1 MSSFII
7 KIIAIISMLFD
18 HTNDVFIGHLS
29 VLNLIGRIAFPLF
42 SFQLVVGYT
51 YTHNIKKYISRMFIF
66 ALISQIPYSLFIHIY
81 TGTYFELNI
90 FFTLATSLICMYIL
104 SSKNIYIYLK
114 LLYISICLIIAYY
127 LKFDYSIFGILYPL
141 FIFVFYPYQ
150 EKFGKNRFSP
160 SSFLCMDND
169 SHLMNNNY
177 IKNIKNIKDPVTTN
191 NNLNNNFNHNSNHNS
206 SHNFS
211 NNSIIKLLFFI
222 AGTLALS
229 IVKYVKLIPLI
240 STSWFIGLVLF
251 TFIPAIIMIFFNGK
265 KGPSLKYIFYIFYPA
280 HLLLLELIYLLI
292 H

>member
-51 YTHNIKKYISRMFIF
+51 YTHNIKKYILRMFIF
-66 ALISQIPYSLFIHIY
+66 ALISQIPYSIFIHIY

-104 SSKNIYIYLK
+104 SSKNINIYLK

-141 FIFVFYPYQ
+141 FIFVFYPFQ
-150 EKFGKNRFSP
+150 EKFGKNRFSL
-160 SSFLCMDND
+160 SE
-169 SHLMNNNY
+169 NN
-177 IKNIKNIKDPVTTN
+177 KNTN
-191 NNLNNNFNHNSNHNS
+191 K
-206 SHNFS
+206 
-211 NNSIIKLLFFI
+211 NSIIKLLFFI

-229 IVKYVKLIPLI
+229 IVKYIKLIPLI

-265 KGPSLKYIFYIFYPA
+265 KGPSLKYFFYIFYPA

>member
-66 ALISQIPYSLFIHIY
+66 ALISQIPYSIFIYIY

-90 FFTLATSLICMYIL
+90 FFTLATSLICMYVL
-104 SSKNIYIYLK
+104 SSKNINIYLK
-114 LLYISICLIIAYY
+114 LIYISICLIIAYY
-127 LKFDYSIFGILYPL
+127 LNFDYSIFGILYPL
-141 FIFVFYPYQ
+141 FIFVFYPFQ
-150 EKFGKNRFSP
+150 EKFGKNRFSL
-160 SSFLCMDND
+160 SEN
-169 SHLMNNNY
+169 
-177 IKNIKNIKDPVTTN
+177 TN
-191 NNLNNNFNHNSNHNS
+191 K
-206 SHNFS
+206 
-211 NNSIIKLLFFI
+211 NSIIKLLFFI
-222 AGTLALS
+222 AGTLTLS
-229 IVKYVKLIPLI
+229 IVKYIKLIPLI
-240 STSWFIGLVLF
+240 STSWFIELVLF

-265 KGPSLKYIFYIFYPA
+265 KGPSLKYFFYIFYPA

>member
-1 MSSFII
+1 MSSFVI

-29 VLNLIGRIAFPLF
+29 VFNLIGRIAFPLF

-66 ALISQIPYSLFIHIY
+66 ALISQIPYSIFIYIY

-104 SSKNIYIYLK
+104 SSKNINIYLK
-114 LLYISICLIIAYY
+114 LIYISICLIIAYY
-127 LKFDYSIFGILYPL
+127 LNFDYSIFGILYPL
-141 FIFVFYPYQ
+141 FVFVFYPFQ
-150 EKFGKNRFSP
+150 EKFGKNRFSL
-160 SSFLCMDND
+160 SEN
-169 SHLMNNNY
+169 
-177 IKNIKNIKDPVTTN
+177 TN
-191 NNLNNNFNHNSNHNS
+191 K
-206 SHNFS
+206 
-211 NNSIIKLLFFI
+211 NSIIKLPFFI
-222 AGTLALS
+222 AGTLTLS
-229 IVKYVKLIPLI
+229 IVKYIKLIPLI
-240 STSWFIGLVLF
+240 STSWFIELVLF

>member
-1 MSSFII
+1 MSSFVI

-18 HTNDVFIGHLS
+18 HTNDVFI
-29 VLNLIGRIAFPLF
+29 
-42 SFQLVVGYT
+42 QLVVGYT

-66 ALISQIPYSLFIHIY
+66 ALISQIPYSIFIHIY

-90 FFTLATSLICMYIL
+90 FFTLATSLICMYVL
-104 SSKNIYIYLK
+104 SSKNINIYLK

-141 FIFVFYPYQ
+141 FIFVFYPFQ
-150 EKFGKNRFSP
+150 EKFGKNRFSL
-160 SSFLCMDND
+160 SEN
-169 SHLMNNNY
+169 
-177 IKNIKNIKDPVTTN
+177 TN
-191 NNLNNNFNHNSNHNS
+191 K
-206 SHNFS
+206 
-211 NNSIIKLLFFI
+211 NSIIKLLFFI

-229 IVKYVKLIPLI
+229 IVKYVKLIPKYVKLIPLI

-265 KGPSLKYIFYIFYPA
+265 KGPSLKYFFYIFYPA

>member
-29 VLNLIGRIAFPLF
+29 VFNLIGRIAFPLF

-66 ALISQIPYSLFIHIY
+66 ALISQIPYSIFIYIY

-104 SSKNIYIYLK
+104 SSKNINIYLK

-141 FIFVFYPYQ
+141 FVFVFYPYQ
-150 EKFGKNRFSP
+150 EKFGKNRFSL
-160 SSFLCMDND
+160 SEN
-169 SHLMNNNY
+169 
-177 IKNIKNIKDPVTTN
+177 TN
-191 NNLNNNFNHNSNHNS
+191 K
-206 SHNFS
+206 
-211 NNSIIKLLFFI
+211 NSIIKLLFFI
-222 AGTLALS
+222 AGTLTFS

-240 STSWFIGLVLF
+240 STPWFIGLVLF

-265 KGPSLKYIFYIFYPA
+265 KGPSLKYFFYIFYPA

>member
-66 ALISQIPYSLFIHIY
+66 ALISQIPYSIFIYIY

-90 FFTLATSLICMYIL
+90 FFTLATSLICMYVL
-104 SSKNIYIYLK
+104 SSKNINIYLK

-127 LKFDYSIFGILYPL
+127 LKFDYSIFGISYPL
-141 FIFVFYPYQ
+141 FVFVFYPFQ
-150 EKFGKNRFSP
+150 EKFGKNCFSL

-177 IKNIKNIKDPVTTN
+177 IKNIKDPVTTN

>member
-66 ALISQIPYSLFIHIY
+66 ALISQIPYSIFIHIY
-81 TGTYFELNI
+81 EGTYFELNI
-90 FFTLATSLICMYIL
+90 FFTLATSLICMYVL
-104 SSKNIYIYLK
+104 SSKNINVYLK

-141 FIFVFYPYQ
+141 FVFIFYPFQ
-150 EKFGKNRFSP
+150 EKFGKNRFSL
-160 SSFLCMDND
+160 SKIGFQFISNLFIRKNVYNTKIE
-169 SHLMNNNY
+169 MNNNS
-177 IKNIKNIKDPVTTN
+177 N
-191 NNLNNNFNHNSNHNS
+191 NNNNNIY
-206 SHNFS
+206 
-211 NNSIIKLLFFI
+211 NNTKKDSILKLLFFI

-229 IVKYVKLIPLI
+229 IVKYIKLIQV
-240 STSWFIGLVLF
+240 TIGVQ
-251 TFIPAIIMIFFNGK
+251 GK
-265 KGPSLKYIFYIFYPA
+265 KYKKSILKKDLFC
-280 HLLLLELIYLLI
+280 H
-292 H
+292 

>member
-1 MSSFII
+1 MSSFVI

-29 VLNLIGRIAFPLF
+29 VFNLIGRIAFPLF

-66 ALISQIPYSLFIHIY
+66 ALISQIPYSIFIHIY

-104 SSKNIYIYLK
+104 SSKNINIYLK
-114 LLYISICLIIAYY
+114 LIYISICLIIAYY
-127 LKFDYSIFGILYPL
+127 LNFDYSIFGILYPL
-141 FIFVFYPYQ
+141 FIFVFYPFQ
-150 EKFGKNRFSP
+150 EKFGKNRFSL
-160 SSFLCMDND
+160 SEN
-169 SHLMNNNY
+169 
-177 IKNIKNIKDPVTTN
+177 TN
-191 NNLNNNFNHNSNHNS
+191 K
-206 SHNFS
+206 
-211 NNSIIKLLFFI
+211 NSIIKLLFFI
-222 AGTLALS
+222 AGTLTLS
-229 IVKYVKLIPLI
+229 IVKYIKLIPLI
-240 STSWFIGLVLF
+240 STSWFIELVLF

-265 KGPSLKYIFYIFYPA
+265 KGPSLKYFFYIFYPA

>member
-66 ALISQIPYSLFIHIY
+66 ALISQIPYSIFIYIY

-104 SSKNIYIYLK
+104 SSKNINIYLK

-141 FIFVFYPYQ
+141 FVFVFYPFQ
-150 EKFGKNRFSP
+150 EKFGKNRFSL
-160 SSFLCMDND
+160 SE
-169 SHLMNNNY
+169 NN
-177 IKNIKNIKDPVTTN
+177 KNTN
-191 NNLNNNFNHNSNHNS
+191 K
-206 SHNFS
+206 
-211 NNSIIKLLFFI
+211 NSIIKLLFFI
-222 AGTLALS
+222 AGTLTLS
-229 IVKYVKLIPLI
+229 IVKYIKLIPLI

>member
-66 ALISQIPYSLFIHIY
+66 ALISQIPYSIFIYIY

-90 FFTLATSLICMYIL
+90 FFTLATSLICMYVL
-104 SSKNIYIYLK
+104 SSKNINIYLK

-141 FIFVFYPYQ
+141 FIFVFYPFQ
-150 EKFGKNRFSP
+150 EKFGKNRFSL
-160 SSFLCMDND
+160 SEN
-169 SHLMNNNY
+169 
-177 IKNIKNIKDPVTTN
+177 TN
-191 NNLNNNFNHNSNHNS
+191 K
-206 SHNFS
+206 
-211 NNSIIKLLFFI
+211 NSIIKLLFFI

-229 IVKYVKLIPLI
+229 IVKYIKLIPLI
-240 STSWFIGLVLF
+240 STSWFIELVLF

-265 KGPSLKYIFYIFYPA
+265 KGPSLKYFFYIFYPA

>member
-1 MSSFII
+1 MSSFVI

-29 VLNLIGRIAFPLF
+29 VFNLIGRIAFPLF

-66 ALISQIPYSLFIHIY
+66 ALISQIPYSIFIYIY

-104 SSKNIYIYLK
+104 SSKNINIYLK

-141 FIFVFYPYQ
+141 FVFVFYPFQ
-150 EKFGKNRFSP
+150 EKFGKNRFSL
-160 SSFLCMDND
+160 SE
-169 SHLMNNNY
+169 NN
-177 IKNIKNIKDPVTTN
+177 KNTN
-191 NNLNNNFNHNSNHNS
+191 K
-206 SHNFS
+206 
-211 NNSIIKLLFFI
+211 NSIIKLLFFI
-222 AGTLALS
+222 AGTLTLS
-229 IVKYVKLIPLI
+229 IVKYIKLIPLI

>member
-1 MSSFII
+1 MSSFVI

-29 VLNLIGRIAFPLF
+29 VFNLIGRIAFPLF

-66 ALISQIPYSLFIHIY
+66 ALISQIPYSIFIYIY

-104 SSKNIYIYLK
+104 SSKNINIYLK

-141 FIFVFYPYQ
+141 FIFVFYPFQ

-177 IKNIKNIKDPVTTN
+177 RQNIKNPVTTN

-211 NNSIIKLLFFI
+211 NNSIIKLIFFI

>member
-1 MSSFII
+1 MSSFVI

-29 VLNLIGRIAFPLF
+29 VFNLIGRIAFPLF

-66 ALISQIPYSLFIHIY
+66 ALISQIPYSIFIHIY

-104 SSKNIYIYLK
+104 SSKNINIYLK
-114 LLYISICLIIAYY
+114 LIYISICLIIAYY

-141 FIFVFYPYQ
+141 FIFVFYPFQ
-150 EKFGKNRFSP
+150 EKFGKNRFLLSE
-160 SSFLCMDND
+160 N
-169 SHLMNNNY
+169 
-177 IKNIKNIKDPVTTN
+177 TN
-191 NNLNNNFNHNSNHNS
+191 K
-206 SHNFS
+206 
-211 NNSIIKLLFFI
+211 NSIIKLLFFI
-222 AGTLALS
+222 AGTLTLS
-229 IVKYVKLIPLI
+229 IVKYIKLIPLI
-240 STSWFIGLVLF
+240 STSWFIELVLF

-280 HLLLLELIYLLI
+280 HLMLLELIYLLI

>member
-66 ALISQIPYSLFIHIY
+66 ALISQIPYSIFIHIY

-104 SSKNIYIYLK
+104 SSKNINIYLK
-114 LLYISICLIIAYY
+114 LIYISICLIIAYY
-127 LKFDYSIFGILYPL
+127 LNFDYSIFGILYPL
-141 FIFVFYPYQ
+141 FIFVFYPFQ
-150 EKFGKNRFSP
+150 EKFGKNRFSL
-160 SSFLCMDND
+160 SEN
-169 SHLMNNNY
+169 
-177 IKNIKNIKDPVTTN
+177 TN
-191 NNLNNNFNHNSNHNS
+191 K
-206 SHNFS
+206 
-211 NNSIIKLLFFI
+211 NSIIKLLFFI
-222 AGTLALS
+222 AGTLTLS
-229 IVKYVKLIPLI
+229 IVKYIKLIPLI
-240 STSWFIGLVLF
+240 STSWFIELVLF

-265 KGPSLKYIFYIFYPA
+265 KGPSLKYFFYIFYPA

>member
-66 ALISQIPYSLFIHIY
+66 ALISQIPYSIFIHIY

-104 SSKNIYIYLK
+104 SSKNINIYLK
-114 LLYISICLIIAYY
+114 LIYISICFIIAYY

-150 EKFGKNRFSP
+150 EKFGKNRFSL
-160 SSFLCMDND
+160 SEN
-169 SHLMNNNY
+169 
-177 IKNIKNIKDPVTTN
+177 TN
-191 NNLNNNFNHNSNHNS
+191 K
-206 SHNFS
+206 
-211 NNSIIKLLFFI
+211 NSIIKLLFFI

-229 IVKYVKLIPLI
+229 IVKYVKLIQV
-240 STSWFIGLVLF
+240 TIG
-251 TFIPAIIMIFFNGK
+251 GQDK
-265 KGPSLKYIFYIFYPA
+265 KYKKSILKKDPFC
-280 HLLLLELIYLLI
+280 H
-292 H
+292 

>member
-1 MSSFII
+1 
-7 KIIAIISMLFD
+7 MLFD

-29 VLNLIGRIAFPLF
+29 VFNLIGRIAFPLF

-66 ALISQIPYSLFIHIY
+66 ALISQIPYSIFIHIY

-90 FFTLATSLICMYIL
+90 FFTLTTSLICMYVL
-104 SSKNIYIYLK
+104 SSKNINIYLK

-177 IKNIKNIKDPVTTN
+177 IKNIKDPVTTN

-211 NNSIIKLLFFI
+211 NNSIIKLIFFI
-222 AGTLALS
+222 AGTLTLS
-229 IVKYVKLIPLI
+229 IVKYVKIIPLI

>member
-29 VLNLIGRIAFPLF
+29 VFNLIGRIAFPLY

-66 ALISQIPYSLFIHIY
+66 ALISQIPYSIFIHIY

-104 SSKNIYIYLK
+104 SSKNINIYLK

-141 FIFVFYPYQ
+141 FVFVFYPFQ
-150 EKFGKNRFSP
+150 EKFGKNRFLLSE
-160 SSFLCMDND
+160 N
-169 SHLMNNNY
+169 
-177 IKNIKNIKDPVTTN
+177 TN
-191 NNLNNNFNHNSNHNS
+191 K
-206 SHNFS
+206 
-211 NNSIIKLLFFI
+211 NSIIKLLFFI
-222 AGTLALS
+222 AGTLTLS

>member
-66 ALISQIPYSLFIHIY
+66 ALISQIPYSIFIYIY

-104 SSKNIYIYLK
+104 SSKNINIYLK
-114 LLYISICLIIAYY
+114 LLCISICLIISYY

-141 FIFVFYPYQ
+141 FIFVFYPFQ
-150 EKFGKNRFSP
+150 EKFGKNRFSL
-160 SSFLCMDND
+160 SE
-169 SHLMNNNY
+169 NN
-177 IKNIKNIKDPVTTN
+177 KNTN
-191 NNLNNNFNHNSNHNS
+191 K
-206 SHNFS
+206 
-211 NNSIIKLLFFI
+211 NSIIKLLFFI

-229 IVKYVKLIPLI
+229 IVKYIKLIPLI

-251 TFIPAIIMIFFNGK
+251 TFIPAVIMIFFNGK

>member
-66 ALISQIPYSLFIHIY
+66 ALISQIPYSIFIYIY

-90 FFTLATSLICMYIL
+90 FFTLATSLICMYVL
-104 SSKNIYIYLK
+104 SSKNINIYLK

-141 FIFVFYPYQ
+141 FIFVFYPFQ

-177 IKNIKNIKDPVTTN
+177 RQNIKNPVTTN

-206 SHNFS
+206 SYNFS
-211 NNSIIKLLFFI
+211 NNSIIKLIFFI

>member
-29 VLNLIGRIAFPLF
+29 VFNLIGRIAFPLF

-51 YTHNIKKYISRMFIF
+51 YTHNIKKYILRMFIF
-66 ALISQIPYSLFIHIY
+66 SLISQIPYSTFIYIY

-90 FFTLATSLICMYIL
+90 FFTLATSLICMYVL
-104 SSKNIYIYLK
+104 SSKNINVYLK

-141 FIFVFYPYQ
+141 FVFVFYPFQ
-150 EKFGKNRFSP
+150 EKFGKNRFSL

-177 IKNIKNIKDPVTTN
+177 RQNIKNPVTTK

-206 SHNFS
+206 SYNFS
-211 NNSIIKLLFFI
+211 NNSIIKLIFFI

-280 HLLLLELIYLLI
+280 HLLLLELIYLLT

>member
-66 ALISQIPYSLFIHIY
+66 ALISQIPYSIFIHIY

-104 SSKNIYIYLK
+104 SSKNINIYLK

-141 FIFVFYPYQ
+141 FVFIFYPFQ
-150 EKFGKNRFSP
+150 EKFGKNRFSL
-160 SSFLCMDND
+160 SKIGFQFISNLFIRKNVYNTKIE
-169 SHLMNNNY
+169 MNNNS
-177 IKNIKNIKDPVTTN
+177 N
-191 NNLNNNFNHNSNHNS
+191 NNNNNIY
-206 SHNFS
+206 
-211 NNSIIKLLFFI
+211 NNTKKDSILKLLFFI

-265 KGPSLKYIFYIFYPA
+265 KGPSLKYFFYIFYPA

>member
-66 ALISQIPYSLFIHIY
+66 ALISQIPYSIFIYIY

-90 FFTLATSLICMYIL
+90 FFTLATSLICMYVL
-104 SSKNIYIYLK
+104 SSKNINIYLK

-141 FIFVFYPYQ
+141 FIFVFYPFQ

-177 IKNIKNIKDPVTTN
+177 RQNIKNPVTTN

-211 NNSIIKLLFFI
+211 NNSIIKLIFFI
-222 AGTLALS
+222 AGTLTLS

>member
-29 VLNLIGRIAFPLF
+29 VFNLIGRIAFPLF

-66 ALISQIPYSLFIHIY
+66 ALISQIPYSIFIYIY

-104 SSKNIYIYLK
+104 SSKNINIYLK

-141 FIFVFYPYQ
+141 FIFVFYPFQ
-150 EKFGKNRFSP
+150 EKFGKNRFSL
-160 SSFLCMDND
+160 SEN
-169 SHLMNNNY
+169 
-177 IKNIKNIKDPVTTN
+177 TN
-191 NNLNNNFNHNSNHNS
+191 K
-206 SHNFS
+206 
-211 NNSIIKLLFFI
+211 NSIIKLLFFI
-222 AGTLALS
+222 AGTLTLS
-229 IVKYVKLIPLI
+229 IVKYIKLIPLI
-240 STSWFIGLVLF
+240 STSWFIELVLF

-265 KGPSLKYIFYIFYPA
+265 KGPSLKYFFYIFYPA

>member
-66 ALISQIPYSLFIHIY
+66 ALISQIPYSIFIYIY

-104 SSKNIYIYLK
+104 SSKNINIYLK

-141 FIFVFYPYQ
+141 FIFVFYPFQ
-150 EKFGKNRFSP
+150 EKFGKNRFSL
-160 SSFLCMDND
+160 SE
-169 SHLMNNNY
+169 NN
-177 IKNIKNIKDPVTTN
+177 KNTN
-191 NNLNNNFNHNSNHNS
+191 K
-206 SHNFS
+206 
-211 NNSIIKLLFFI
+211 NSIIKLLFFI

-229 IVKYVKLIPLI
+229 IVKYIKLIPLI
-240 STSWFIGLVLF
+240 STSWFIELVLF

>member
-66 ALISQIPYSLFIHIY
+66 ALISQIPYSIFIHIY

-90 FFTLATSLICMYIL
+90 FFTLTTSLICMYVL
-104 SSKNIYIYLK
+104 SSKNINIYLK

-177 IKNIKNIKDPVTTN
+177 IKNIKDPVTTN

-211 NNSIIKLLFFI
+211 NNSIIKLIFFI
-222 AGTLALS
+222 AGTLTLS
-229 IVKYVKLIPLI
+229 IVKYVKIIPLI

>member
-66 ALISQIPYSLFIHIY
+66 ALISQIPYSIFIYIY

-90 FFTLATSLICMYIL
+90 FFTLTTSLICMYIL
-104 SSKNIYIYLK
+104 SSKNINIYLK
-114 LLYISICLIIAYY
+114 LLYISICLIIAYYLNFDYSIFGILYPLFIFVFYPFQEKFGLIIAYY

-141 FIFVFYPYQ
+141 FIFVFYPFQ
-150 EKFGKNRFSP
+150 EKFGKNCFSL
-160 SSFLCMDND
+160 SEN
-169 SHLMNNNY
+169 
-177 IKNIKNIKDPVTTN
+177 TN
-191 NNLNNNFNHNSNHNS
+191 K
-206 SHNFS
+206 
-211 NNSIIKLLFFI
+211 NSIIKLIFFI
-222 AGTLALS
+222 AGTLTLS
-229 IVKYVKLIPLI
+229 IVKYVKIIPLI

>member
-1 MSSFII
+1 MSSFVI

-29 VLNLIGRIAFPLF
+29 VFNLIGRIAFPLF

-66 ALISQIPYSLFIHIY
+66 ALISQIPYSIFIHIY

-104 SSKNIYIYLK
+104 SSKNINIYLK

-141 FIFVFYPYQ
+141 FIFVFYPFQ
-150 EKFGKNRFSP
+150 EKFGKNRFLLSE
-160 SSFLCMDND
+160 N
-169 SHLMNNNY
+169 
-177 IKNIKNIKDPVTTN
+177 TN
-191 NNLNNNFNHNSNHNS
+191 K
-206 SHNFS
+206 
-211 NNSIIKLLFFI
+211 NSIIKLLFFI

-240 STSWFIGLVLF
+240 GASWFIGLVLF

-265 KGPSLKYIFYIFYPA
+265 KGPSLKYFFYIFYPA

>member
-29 VLNLIGRIAFPLF
+29 VFNLIGRIAFPLF

-66 ALISQIPYSLFIHIY
+66 ALISQIPYSIFIYIY

-90 FFTLATSLICMYIL
+90 FFTLATSLICMYVL
-104 SSKNIYIYLK
+104 SSKNINIYLK

-141 FIFVFYPYQ
+141 FIFVFYPFQ
-150 EKFGKNRFSP
+150 EKFGKNRFSL
-160 SSFLCMDND
+160 SE
-169 SHLMNNNY
+169 NN
-177 IKNIKNIKDPVTTN
+177 KNTN
-191 NNLNNNFNHNSNHNS
+191 K
-206 SHNFS
+206 
-211 NNSIIKLLFFI
+211 NSIIKLLFFI

-229 IVKYVKLIPLI
+229 IVKYIKLIPLI
-240 STSWFIGLVLF
+240 STSWFIELVLF

>member
-29 VLNLIGRIAFPLF
+29 VLNLIGRIAFPLY

-66 ALISQIPYSLFIHIY
+66 ALISQIPYSIFIYIY

-104 SSKNIYIYLK
+104 SSKNINIYLK

-141 FIFVFYPYQ
+141 FIFVFYPFQ

-177 IKNIKNIKDPVTTN
+177 RQNIKNPVTTK

-206 SHNFS
+206 SYNFS
-211 NNSIIKLLFFI
+211 NNSIIKLIFFI

-265 KGPSLKYIFYIFYPA
+265 KGPSLKYFFYIFYPA
-280 HLLLLELIYLLI
+280 HLLLLELIYLLT

>member
-1 MSSFII
+1 
-7 KIIAIISMLFD
+7 
-18 HTNDVFIGHLS
+18 
-29 VLNLIGRIAFPLF
+29 
-42 SFQLVVGYT
+42 
-51 YTHNIKKYISRMFIF
+51 MFIF
-66 ALISQIPYSLFIHIY
+66 ALISQIPYSIFIYIY

-104 SSKNIYIYLK
+104 SSKNINIYLK

-141 FIFVFYPYQ
+141 FIFVFYPFQ
-150 EKFGKNRFSP
+150 EKFGKNRFSL
-160 SSFLCMDND
+160 SEN
-169 SHLMNNNY
+169 
-177 IKNIKNIKDPVTTN
+177 TN
-191 NNLNNNFNHNSNHNS
+191 K
-206 SHNFS
+206 
-211 NNSIIKLLFFI
+211 NSIIKLLFFI
-222 AGTLALS
+222 AGTLTLS

-265 KGPSLKYIFYIFYPA
+265 KGPSLKYFFYIFYPA